1 MCITKESIMQKII
14 QHSYSILL
22 LLLATLSIHAGPS
35 NKNKKSVTLTFSPL
49 LPTKKNGEPA
59 VYELNQTNWQTEEE
73 YNQACTQAQKETSY
87 GDFGNDSEKIKRR
100 KNHQELI
107 KQTLPYF
114 NKRKNESTCT
124 ILIPAM
130 ICTSLI
136 CFYLCYKPEIHKK

>member
-35 NKNKKSVTLTFSPL
+35 NKNKKSVTFSAILSTEKNDTRTFD
-49 LPTKKNGEPA
+49 
-59 VYELNQTNWQTEEE
+59 ELNSIHWQTEEE

-87 GDFGNDSEKIKRR
+87 SDFGNDPEKIKRR

-124 ILIPAM
+124 IIIPAM